1 MCIVSFDG
9 YVSALMAMC
18 VQSALVALCVQS
30 ALVAMCVLWSALV
43 AMCVLWSAL
52 VAMCVL
58 WSALVFP
65 AYNQQLC
72 VQLSAIVA
80 NWAARC
86 SCQPFVSLAC
96 NGAVCMCIFS
106 SGQP

>member
-1 MCIVSFDG
+1 
-9 YVSALMAMC
+9 MC
-18 VQSALVALCVQS
+18 VRS

-72 VQLSAIVA
+72 VQLSATVA

-86 SCQPFVSLAC
+86 SCQPFVSLVC
-96 NGAVCMCIFS
+96 NGAVCVFLVVVICV
-106 SGQP
+106 

>member
-1 MCIVSFDG
+1 MV
-9 YVSALMAMC
+9 MC
-18 VQSALVALCVQS
+18 VLWS

-58 WSALVFP
+58 WSALVAMCVLWSALVAMCILWSALVFP
-65 AYNQQLC
+65 AYNQRLC

-96 NGAVCMCIFS
+96 NGAACVFSVVVICM
-106 SGQP
+106 